1 MLKNY
6 LKIAL
11 RSLKRRRGYAF
22 LNIAGLAIGLACCL
36 LLLLYVQDELSYD
49 RFHDKA
55 DQIYRLIEVGT
66 FDEIEEASAGIPF
79 PVAPALRQDFP
90 EITATRFF
98 RMQSQVPLV
107 SHADKRF
114 YEERFFWADSSVFDV
129 FSFPFLQG
137 DPNTALDDP
146 YALVITEA
154 TARKYFGT
162 SDVVGRMLTL
172 EGRHA
177 YTITGV
183 LENLPHHVH
192 FTFDFLASFESLNQV
207 LPGVGVPEGWFT
219 GWYWNPCF
227 TYVRLPEGYD
237 AQRLED
243 QLPAFVD
250 KYYPDWFKAD
260 IGYYLQPLTSIHLY
274 SHVDQ
279 EIETNSDIL
288 YIYVL
293 SAVALFVLLIACINY
308 MNLAT
313 AWSFRRAQEVGMR
326 KALGAN
332 RQQLLTQF
340 LGESVLLTFLALL
353 AAITLVE
360 LVLPVFNVFTGKA
373 LSIDYTNGWLL
384 VGSLGLALVV
394 GVVSGSYPAFY
405 LAAFEPARVLK
416 GTAQATAKAVLLR
429 KGLVI
434 MQFSIAIILMI
445 STVTVFNQANY
456 LVRSKLGFDR
466 EQVVVASIRGT
477 SVKEHIET
485 FKQEAL
491 RDARVEGVTVSWT
504 VPGKGGIIAPIQAE
518 GQPQDASLQWPT
530 LSVDHA
536 FIETMGLELTAGR
549 GFSRAMATDT
559 IDAFILNET
568 AAERLGWADPIGKRL
583 GIGNDE
589 DDLDGRV
596 VGVVKDFN
604 FASLRQR
611 VEPLVIRFDPDLFS
625 HMLARIEATDV
636 PGGVAALEAVWKQFE
651 PQRPFEFTFLDQSL
665 RGLYDNEHT
674 LKTILFPFA
683 FIAIFVACLGLFGL
697 AAFTTEQRT
706 KEIGIRKVFGASISS
721 VVALLSKDF
730 LTLVGIAFII
740 ATPIAYLAIQQWL
753 NGFAYRIEIG
763 AGTFLL
769 VGAFALLIALGTVS
783 YRTLKAALENPIK
796 SLRYE

>member
-6 LKIAL
+6 VKIAL
-11 RSLKRRRGYAF
+11 RNLKRRRGYAF
-22 LNIAGLAIGLACCL
+22 LNITGLAIGMACCL

-49 RFHDKA
+49 RFHDEA

-66 FDEIEEASAGIPF
+66 FDEIEEESAGIPF
-79 PVAPALRQDFP
+79 PVAPALRNDFP
-90 EITATRFF
+90 DITTTRFF

-107 SHADKRF
+107 GNGQQRF
-114 YEERFFWADSSVFDV
+114 YEERFFWADSNVFDV

-137 DPNTALDDP
+137 DPGTALDDP

-154 TARKYFGT
+154 TAEKYFGT
-162 SDVVGRMLTL
+162 RDVVGRILTL
-172 EGRHA
+172 EGTHA

-183 LENLPHHVH
+183 LENLPPNVH
-192 FTFDFLASFESLNQV
+192 FSFDFLASFESLNQV

-227 TYVRLPEGYD
+227 TYVRLPDEYD
-237 AQRLED
+237 ARHLEN
-243 QLPAFVD
+243 QLPTFVD

-260 IGYYLQPLTSIHLY
+260 IDYYLQPLTAIHLY
-274 SHVDQ
+274 SNVDQ

-293 SAVALFVLLIACINY
+293 SAVALFILLIACINY

-332 RQQLLTQF
+332 RKQLIMQF

-353 AAITLVE
+353 VALTLVE
-360 LVLPVFNVFTGKA
+360 LVMPVFNAFTGKA
-373 LSIDYTNGWLL
+373 MSIDYTNAWLTAGAVGLALL
-384 VGSLGLALVV
+384 VGTL
-394 GVVSGSYPAFY
+394 SGSYPAFY

-416 GTAQATAKAVLLR
+416 GAAQTTTKAVLLR
-429 KGLVI
+429 KGLVT

-445 STVTVFNQANY
+445 STVTVFNQADY
-456 LVRSKLGFDR
+456 LVSRTLGFDR
-466 EQVVVASIRGT
+466 QHVVVTSIRGT
-477 SVKEHIET
+477 SVQERIET

-491 RDARVEGVTVSWT
+491 RDARVEGITVSWT

-518 GQPQDASLQWPT
+518 GQPQDAALQWPT
-530 LSVDHA
+530 LSVDHS
-536 FIETMGLELTAGR
+536 FIQTMGLELVAGR
-549 GFSRAMATDT
+549 GFSRTMATDT
-559 IDAFILNET
+559 IDAYILNET
-568 AAERLGWADPIGKRL
+568 AARRLGWADPIGKRL
-583 GIGNDE
+583 GLGADD
-589 DDLDGRV
+589 DDLDGQV
-596 VGVVKDFN
+596 IGVVKDFN
-604 FASLRQR
+604 YASLRQR

-625 HMLARIEATDV
+625 HMLVRIEPADV
-636 PGGVAALEAVWKQFE
+636 RGSLAALEATWKQFE

-665 RGLYDNEHT
+665 RALYNNEHT
-674 LKTILFPFA
+674 LKTILLPFA

-706 KEIGIRKVFGASISS
+706 KEIGIRKVFGASLGSI
-721 VVALLSKDF
+721 VALLSKDF
-730 LTLVGIAFII
+730 LKLVGIAFLI
-740 ATPIAYLAIQQWL
+740 ATPMAYFAIQQWL
-753 NGFAYRIEIG
+753 NGFAYRIEVG

-769 VGAFALLIALGTVS
+769 AGTSAFLIALGTVS
-783 YRTLKAALENPIK
+783 YRTVKAALANPIK